1 MLTGRICAAQA
12 LSEDVT
18 SLLDNWILL
27 NGYHSKR
34 LFIGSTL
41 ITLYGIS
48 NCDSVKKAKKW
59 LGDNEIVYVFHD
71 FRADG
76 LTTEQIKHWLEQVP
90 REKLLNKRSTT
101 WKQLPDGLKN
111 ELTADNAAESLFI
124 DTMREYPT
132 LIKRPVLAISNDN
145 IQVGFSAAD
154 YQQLID

>member
-12 LSEDVT
+12 LPEDVT
-18 SLLDNWILL
+18 SLLDNWILF

-41 ITLYGIS
+41 ITLYGIN

-111 ELTADNAAESLFI
+111 ELTADNAADSLFI
-124 DTMREYPT
+124 DTMTEHPT
-132 LIKRPVLAISNDN
+132 LIKRPVLAISSDN

>member
-12 LSEDVT
+12 LPEDVT
-18 SLLDNWILL
+18 SLLDNWILF

-101 WKQLPDGLKN
+101 WKQMPDGLKN
-111 ELTADNAAESLFI
+111 ELTEDNAADSLFI
-124 DTMREYPT
+124 DTMTEHPT
-132 LIKRPVLAISNDN
+132 LIKRPVLAISSDN

>member
-1 MLTGRICAAQA
+1 M
-12 LSEDVT
+12 
-18 SLLDNWILL
+18 
-27 NGYHSKR
+27 
-34 LFIGSTL
+34 

-59 LGDNEIVYVFHD
+59 LGDNAIVYVFHD
-71 FRADG
+71 FRVDG
-76 LTTEQIKHWLEQVP
+76 LDAKQIQHWLEQVP

-111 ELTADNAAESLFI
+111 ELTADNAADSLFI
-124 DTMREYPT
+124 DTMTEHPT

>member
-1 MLTGRICAAQA
+1 M
-12 LSEDVT
+12 
-18 SLLDNWILL
+18 
-27 NGYHSKR
+27 
-34 LFIGSTL
+34 

>member
-1 MLTGRICAAQA
+1 M
-12 LSEDVT
+12 
-18 SLLDNWILL
+18 
-27 NGYHSKR
+27 
-34 LFIGSTL
+34 

-59 LGDNEIVYVFHD
+59 LGDNAIVYVFHD
-71 FRADG
+71 FRVDG
-76 LTTEQIKHWLEQVP
+76 LNAKQIQHWLEQVP

-111 ELTADNAAESLFI
+111 ELTAENAADSLLI
-124 DTMREYPT
+124 NTMIEHPT

-154 YQQLID
+154 HQQLID

>member
-12 LSEDVT
+12 LPEDVT
-18 SLLDNWILL
+18 SLLDNWILF

-41 ITLYGIS
+41 ITLYGIN

-111 ELTADNAAESLFI
+111 ELTADNAADSLFI
-124 DTMREYPT
+124 DTMTEHPT
-132 LIKRPVLAISNDN
+132 LIKRPVLAIANGN